1 MKRLERNRGVTLI
14 ETMLAIA
21 IALIA
26 VFGMGSLVLQTSAT
40 SKNQGTETT
49 RAVIYAQDK
58 LEKMLSL
65 AAVPT
70 TSSQPDFVS
79 CTTTPASS
87 QPSACNTTKV
97 AAAGWTTGLL
107 AGGSSSPLQPSCPT
121 TGSNIGY
128 MDFLN
133 PSGVQIDSC
142 AYPDAPVA
150 YVRQWQI
157 TDLTTTTTPA
167 AFTGGPAAKQIIVAV
182 YSLSAVNTNGGKP
195 VVLVT
200 STVSNP
206 N

>member
-1 MKRLERNRGVTLI
+1 MERFRRDRGVTML
-14 ETMLAIA
+14 ETMLAIV
-21 IALIA
+21 IALLGIFS
-26 VFGMGSLVLQTSAT
+26 VGSLVFQTSAT

-58 LEKMLSL
+58 LEKLLSL
-65 AAVPT
+65 SAVPT

-107 AGGSSSPLQPSCPT
+107 AGGSSSPLQSSCPT

-128 MDFLN
+128 MDFLD
-133 PSGVQIDSC
+133 PRGVQIDSC
-142 AYPDAPVA
+142 ANPNAPIA

-157 TDLTTTTTPA
+157 TDLTTSTTPA
-167 AFTGGPAAKQIIVAV
+167 AFTGGPAAKQITVAV